1 MAQVQILYVATAR
14 GLNQYAN
21 PGTSDRWRAVG
32 VALNDQDVAAVRA
45 SVSDPLHALAGSA
58 AGLSA
63 TTNGGA
69 SWELVHAA
77 PSTSL
82 VATSGGVYAGT
93 TDGKILRET
102 GDEWVTVYDGSPAVT
117 RLAGLR
123 TERVAAIYEDGS
135 LGLLDGDAFK
145 PIGDP
150 APGALAVVSSAAAP
164 DELFVITGSGVHGSG
179 GFQAVDDNLTGAAVL
194 LAGKPEVLLLGS
206 GQAILRSEDGGSSF
220 APVEGPVDVRVLVSP
235 ARYQDYAYAGTASGE
250 LWLSS
255 DRGRSW
261 RMLHSGLAPIHDLSF
276 ARVF

>member
-14 GLNQYAN
+14 GINQFAN

-45 SVSDPLHALAGSA
+45 SASDPLHVFAGSV

-69 SWELVHAA
+69 SWDLVSATPIA
-77 PSTSL
+77 SL

-93 TDGKILRET
+93 ADGRILRESG
-102 GDEWVTVYDGSPAVT
+102 GDWAVVYDDLPAVMQ
-117 RLAGLR
+117 LAELR
-123 TERVAAIYEDGS
+123 HERVAAIYEDGS
-135 LGLLDGDAFK
+135 LGLLDGDASTS
-145 PIGDP
+145 IGEP
-150 APGALAVVSSAAAP
+150 VAGALSVVSGAAAP
-164 DELFVITGSGVHGSG
+164 DDLFVVTGSGVRGPS
-179 GFQAVDDNLTGAAVL
+179 GFQAVAPDLTGAVVL
-194 LAGKPEVLLLGS
+194 LAGKTEVLLLGS
-206 GQAILRSEDGGSSF
+206 QQAILRSEDGGSSF
-220 APVEGPVDVRVLVSP
+220 IPVEGPVDVQVLVSP

-255 DRGRSW
+255 DRGRNW
-261 RMLHSGLAPIHDLSF
+261 RRLQADLAPIHDLSF